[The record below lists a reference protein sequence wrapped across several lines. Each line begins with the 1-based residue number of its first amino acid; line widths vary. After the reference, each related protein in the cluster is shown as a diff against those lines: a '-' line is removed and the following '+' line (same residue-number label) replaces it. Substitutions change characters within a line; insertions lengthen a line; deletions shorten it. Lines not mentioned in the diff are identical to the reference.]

1 MIFTPKPW
9 SDKIPNLLDIF
20 VYVIDIFVYVIDMH
34 YFPYMKKTLYLIC
47 HLDFF
52 WGEGALKEHPVGSSR
67 GGIKNHTVHRR
78 IVLQS

>member
-34 YFPYMKKTLYLIC
+34 YFPYLFKGELFAVKVKSNFKKPTGQDKGNNAC
-47 HLDFF
+47 
-52 WGEGALKEHPVGSSR
+52 LKVYNSC
-67 GGIKNHTVHRR
+67 
-78 IVLQS
+78 L